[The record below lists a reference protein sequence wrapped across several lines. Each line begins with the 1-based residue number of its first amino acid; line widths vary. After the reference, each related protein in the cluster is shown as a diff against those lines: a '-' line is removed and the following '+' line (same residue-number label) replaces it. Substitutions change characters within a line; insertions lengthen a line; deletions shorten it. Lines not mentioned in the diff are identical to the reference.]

1 MREGGV
7 QGGLDPAARE
17 FGSLNRGVEA
27 DNSDVT
33 HPQRCKAT
41 WGFLMLLSGWLA
53 LKYPALSRG
62 SGHA

>member
-1 MREGGV
+1 V

-17 FGSLNRGVEA
+17 FGSQNRGVEA

-33 HPQRCKAT
+33 HSERCKAP